1 MSLPTF
7 TLPFVGTP
15 PYFSGTGTSA
25 LVPDV
30 YPVAIDGRPYMI
42 DMKSG
47 RFQRGYEPRVRD
59 SQDISTAPGESAINP
74 GGLWRRGQ
82 DSWHLGAGQEYAD
95 AASAQDFRFYK
106 SKGINPWEKG
116 HVKLLNTTKLSLSST
131 NTNLFSCVVQA
142 SGGTEY
148 VYVADGS
155 VLKYSSNPF
164 ASSPTW
170 TSVTTGSP
178 GTAITGLETNGVNVY
193 IAYTGNDIYV
203 TTPGSSSVSF
213 FYPTGGSGTGKTYNA
228 FGYAKGRG
236 FAAVAEDLYAIGVQ
250 SGSHTVFYD
259 NPDTSMR
266 WAGAAPGQNAVYAA
280 AFSGEHSYIYKIT
293 LKTDGTLDVPIV
305 SLELPVGEIV
315 SAIHGYLGFIL
326 LGTNKGVRFCSTDS
340 NNNLVAGSL
349 IPTTGP
355 VYDFTAEDRFVW
367 FGWTNYDGTSSGLGR
382 LDLSQ
387 FTSANTPAYSTDL
400 MYASTEAVRSVSSL
414 QGKRIFCISGVGVVV
429 EDTANLVAS
438 GEIESGVYRW
448 GIPDRKF
455 VAKVDARA
463 EPLSGTITAFLQTD
477 TSGYESLDTWG
488 TAGTS
493 EYTYDGSD
501 EKSIEASFKFVLT
514 RGSATSGPIF
524 TRWMARAYAAPFRS
538 QVFVI
543 PVLLHHKMRIR
554 EKDHYVNVREELD
567 NLDRLISNPGIVTL
581 QIGETSHTVI
591 VEDLEW
597 TPVDS
602 FGTKYEWD
610 GTATVTMRS
619 VEN

>member
-1 MSLPTF
+1 MSAPTF

-106 SKGINPWEKG
+106 SKGINPWTKG
-116 HVKLLNTTKLSLSST
+116 HVKLLNSTKLSLGST
-131 NTNLFSCVVQA
+131 NTNLFTCVVKA
-142 SGGTEY
+142 SNGTEY
-148 VYVADGS
+148 LYVADGS
-155 VLKYSSNPF
+155 VLKYSTNPF

-193 IAYTGNDIYV
+193 IAYTNNDIYI
-203 TTPGSSSVSF
+203 TTPGSASVSL
-213 FYPTGGSGTGKTYNA
+213 FYPTSGTANQTYYA

-236 FAAVAEDLYAIGVQ
+236 FAAVAQDLYAIGVG
-250 SGSHTVFYD
+250 SGGHTVFYD

-266 WAGAAPGQNAVYAA
+266 WVGAASGQNAVYAA
-280 AFSGEHSYIYKIT
+280 AHSGEHSYIYKIT
-293 LKTDGTLDVPIV
+293 IKTDGTLDVPVV

-315 SAIHGYLGFIL
+315 SSIYGYLGFIL
-326 LGTNKGVRFCSTDS
+326 LGTNKGVRFCSTDA
-340 NNNLVAGSL
+340 NNNLVAGSI

-387 FTSANTPAYSTDL
+387 FTSANTPAYATDL
-400 MYASTEAVRSVSSL
+400 MYSNTEAVLSVTSL
-414 QGKRIFCISGVGVVV
+414 QGKRIFTISGIGIIV

-438 GEIESGVYRW
+438 GEIESGIYRW

-463 EPLSGTITAFLQTD
+463 EPLVGSITAFLQLD
-477 TSGYESLDTWG
+477 TNGYESLDTWSTTG
-488 TAGTS
+488 ST

-501 EKSIEASFKFVLT
+501 EKTIEASFKFVLN
-514 RGSATSGPIF
+514 RATATTGPIF

-543 PVLLHHKMRIR
+543 PILLHHKMRIR
-554 EKDHYVNVREELD
+554 EKDHYINVQEELD
-567 NLDRLISNPGIVTL
+567 NLDRLISDPGIVTL
-581 QIGETSHTVI
+581 QIGNTFHTVI
-591 VEDLEW
+591 VEDFEW
-597 TPVDS
+597 TPVD
-602 FGTKYEWD
+602 GYGKKWDWD

>member
-1 MSLPTF
+1 MSVTTF
-7 TLPFVGTP
+7 TLPFVATP
-15 PYFSGTGTSA
+15 PYFSGTGTSS

-30 YPVAIDGRPYMI
+30 YPVAINGRPYMI
-42 DMKSG
+42 DQKSG

-95 AASAQDFRFYK
+95 AASGQDFRFYK

-116 HVKLLNTTKLSLSST
+116 HVKLLNATKLSLPSA

-142 SGGTEY
+142 SDGTEY

-155 VLKYSSNPF
+155 VLKYSTNPF

-170 TSVTTGSP
+170 ESVTTGSP

-193 IAYTGNDIYV
+193 IGYTGNDIYV
-203 TTPGSSSVSF
+203 TTPGSASVSL
-213 FYPTGGSGTGKTYNA
+213 FYPTSGTDDQTYYA

-236 FAAVAEDLYAIGVQ
+236 FAAVAQDLYAIGVG
-250 SGSHTVFYD
+250 SGSHTIFYD

-266 WAGAAPGQNAVYAA
+266 WAGSAPGQNAIYAA
-280 AFSGEHSYIYKIT
+280 AYSGEHSYIYKIT
-293 LKTDGTLDVPIV
+293 IKTDGTLDVPVV

-315 SAIHGYLGFIL
+315 SSIHGYLGFIL

-349 IPTTGP
+349 IPTSGP

-367 FGWTNYDGTSSGLGR
+367 FGWTNYDGISSGLGR

-400 MYASTEAVRSVSSL
+400 MYASTEAIRSVSSL
-414 QGKRIFCISGVGVVV
+414 QSKRIFCISGVGVVV
-429 EDTANLVAS
+429 EDTANIVAS

-463 EPLSGTITAFLQTD
+463 EPLSGSITAFLQLD
-477 TSGYESLDTWG
+477 KKGYESLDVWSKVG
-488 TAGTS
+488 TT

-514 RGSATSGPIF
+514 RGSATAGPIF

-538 QVFVI
+538 QVFIV
-543 PVLLHHKMRIR
+543 PVLLHHKLRIQ
-554 EKDHYVNVREELD
+554 EKDHYLDVQEELD
-567 NLDRLISNPGIVTL
+567 ALDGLVSDPGIVTL
-581 QIGETSHTVI
+581 QIGKTSHTVI
-591 VEDLEW
+591 VEDIEW
-597 TPVDS
+597 TPFDS
-602 FGTKYEWD
+602 YGKKWDWD

>member
-1 MSLPTF
+1 MSVPTF

-106 SKGINPWEKG
+106 SKGINPWTKG
-116 HVKLLNTTKLSLSST
+116 HVKLLNSTKLSLGST
-131 NTNLFSCVVQA
+131 NTNLFTCVVKA
-142 SGGTEY
+142 SNGTEY
-148 VYVADGS
+148 LYVADGS
-155 VLKYSSNPF
+155 VLKYSTNPF

-193 IAYTGNDIYV
+193 IAYTNNDIYI
-203 TTPGSSSVSF
+203 TTPGSASVSS
-213 FYPTGGSGTGKTYNA
+213 FYPTSGTAGQTYYA

-236 FAAVAEDLYAIGVQ
+236 FAAVAQDLYAIGVG
-250 SGSHTVFYD
+250 SGGHTIFYD

-266 WAGAAPGQNAVYAA
+266 WVGAASGQNAVYAA
-280 AFSGEHSYIYKIT
+280 AHSGEHSYIYKIT
-293 LKTDGTLDVPIV
+293 IKTDGTLDVPVV

-315 SAIHGYLGFIL
+315 SSIYGYLGFIL
-326 LGTNKGVRFCSTDS
+326 LGTNKGVRFCSTDA
-340 NNNLVAGSL
+340 NNNLVAGSI

-387 FTSANTPAYSTDL
+387 FTSANTPAYATDL
-400 MYASTEAVRSVSSL
+400 MYSNTEAVLSVTSL
-414 QGKRIFCISGVGVVV
+414 QGKRIFTISGIGIIV

-438 GEIESGVYRW
+438 GEIESGIYRW

-463 EPLSGTITAFLQTD
+463 EPLVGSITAFLQLD
-477 TSGYESLDTWG
+477 TNGYESLDTWSTTG
-488 TAGTS
+488 ST

-501 EKSIEASFKFVLT
+501 EKTIEASFKFVLN
-514 RGSATSGPIF
+514 RATATTGPIF

-543 PVLLHHKMRIR
+543 PILLHHKMRIR
-554 EKDHYVNVREELD
+554 EKDHYINVQEELD
-567 NLDRLISNPGIVTL
+567 NLDRLISDPGIVTL
-581 QIGETSHTVI
+581 QIGNTFHTVI
-591 VEDLEW
+591 VEDFEW
-597 TPVDS
+597 TPVD
-602 FGTKYEWD
+602 GYGKKWDWD

>member
-15 PYFSGTGTSA
+15 PYFSGTGTSV

-106 SKGINPWEKG
+106 SKGLNVWEKG
-116 HVKLLNTTKLSLSST
+116 HVKLLNATKLSLGSA

-148 VYVADGS
+148 VYVTDGS
-155 VLKYSSNPF
+155 VLKYSTNPF

-203 TTPGSSSVSF
+203 TTPGSASVSL
-213 FYPTGGSGTGKTYNA
+213 FYPTSGTDDQTYYA

-236 FAAVAEDLYAIGVQ
+236 FAAVAQDLYAIGVG
-250 SGSHTVFYD
+250 SGSHTIFYD

-266 WAGAAPGQNAVYAA
+266 WAGSAPGQNAVYAA
-280 AFSGEHSYIYKIT
+280 AYSGEHSYIYKIT
-293 LKTDGTLDVPIV
+293 IKDDGTLNVPIV

-315 SAIHGYLGFIL
+315 SSIHGYLGFIL

-400 MYASTEAVRSVSSL
+400 MYSSTGAVQSVSSM

-429 EDTANLVAS
+429 EDTENLVAS

-488 TAGTS
+488 TTGTS

-501 EKSIEASFKFVLT
+501 NKSIEASFKFVLT

-554 EKDHYVNVREELD
+554 EKDHYLNVQEELD

-602 FGTKYEWD
+602 HGKKYEWD